1 MRGTWLHIN
10 YYCRQV
16 PLEQKKLH
24 VHVIL
29 CSLEELMV
37 TDRLLIS
44 NIRWQSFAE
53 HCKVTVIFCKL
64 HNTLE

>member
-16 PLEQKKLH
+16 LLEQKKLH

-29 CSLEELMV
+29 CSLQELMV
-37 TDRLLIS
+37 TDRHLNS
-44 NIRWQSFAE
+44 NVRWPCLAE
-53 HCKVTVIFCKL
+53 HCKITEICCK
-64 HNTLE
+64 